1 MSYNP
6 FDLKRLY
13 EERAEVYQNM
23 QELRDTLASEKR
35 DMNAEEQEKFDKLN
49 ADFQKLDEKIQRAK
63 AMEAADTQ
71 IRSFEPVNNPKLSND
86 EKEQEIQ
93 VRNAIGN
100 YLRYGNSLPMESR
113 EILKAIGPKEQ
124 RDMTTTG
131 NQGGYTIAQG
141 FAGAIDIAKKFAGG
155 VADVARKRNTDSG
168 NDIPYPTWN
177 DTSNYGHLI
186 GEGAEII
193 TGSNGTFGNVTLK
206 AYKFS
211 SDVIPVSYELLNDS
225 AFNFENDILIP
236 GLSRRV
242 FRNQNKYFTTGSGTN
257 QPQGFA
263 KAAGSYNAT
272 NTSSITVND
281 IVGLQGSVDRA
292 YRSSNSSGFMLNDGT
307 LTAIKQLSLSPSSY
321 SYPLWMPGLSAGDPD
336 KILGQ
341 PYTINNEMDDV
352 GAGNAPMAYG
362 DWNEYIIRS
371 VNGFRIIR
379 LNETFALND
388 EVGFVVIAR
397 ADGKLLNSNAIKV
410 LQQ

>member
-1 MSYNP
+1 M
-6 FDLKRLY
+6 
-13 EERAEVYQNM
+13 
-23 QELRDTLASEKR
+23 
-35 DMNAEEQEKFDKLN
+35 
-49 ADFQKLDEKIQRAK
+49 
-63 AMEAADTQ
+63 
-71 IRSFEPVNNPKLSND
+71 
-86 EKEQEIQ
+86 
-93 VRNAIGN
+93 
-100 YLRYGNSLPMESR
+100 
-113 EILKAIGPKEQ
+113 
-124 RDMTTTG
+124 
-131 NQGGYTIAQG
+131 
-141 FAGAIDIAKKFAGG
+141 
-155 VADVARKRNTDSG
+155 
-168 NDIPYPTWN
+168 
-177 DTSNYGHLI
+177 
-186 GEGAEII
+186 
-193 TGSNGTFGNVTLK
+193 K

>member
-168 NDIPYPTWN
+168 NDIPYPT
-177 DTSNYGHLI
+177 
-186 GEGAEII
+186 
-193 TGSNGTFGNVTLK
+193 
-206 AYKFS
+206 
-211 SDVIPVSYELLNDS
+211 
-225 AFNFENDILIP
+225 
-236 GLSRRV
+236 
-242 FRNQNKYFTTGSGTN
+242 
-257 QPQGFA
+257 
-263 KAAGSYNAT
+263 
-272 NTSSITVND
+272 
-281 IVGLQGSVDRA
+281 
-292 YRSSNSSGFMLNDGT
+292 
-307 LTAIKQLSLSPSSY
+307 
-321 SYPLWMPGLSAGDPD
+321 
-336 KILGQ
+336 
-341 PYTINNEMDDV
+341 
-352 GAGNAPMAYG
+352 
-362 DWNEYIIRS
+362 
-371 VNGFRIIR
+371 
-379 LNETFALND
+379 
-388 EVGFVVIAR
+388 
-397 ADGKLLNSNAIKV
+397 
-410 LQQ
+410 